1 MDSNLRRSIILD
13 NYNNPNNRQRHDN
26 DDYIKTNSR
35 NISCIDNIDV
45 YVKIEN
51 NTIKDITYE
60 GEACAISISSSSI
73 ISNLLKDKT
82 LEEAKE
88 IINNYYNMIEEKEY
102 NSDILGEALVYDD
115 VAKQPSR
122 KTCATLTWHGLYKE
136 LLELNKK

>member
-26 DDYIKTNSR
+26 DDYIKINSR

-51 NTIKDITYE
+51 NIIKDITYE

-82 LEEAKE
+82 LEQAKE

-102 NSDILGEALVYDD
+102 NKELLEEANVFDEIY
-115 VAKQPSR
+115 KQPSR
-122 KTCATLTWHGLYKE
+122 KMCATLIVRGIE
-136 LLELNKK
+136 DIINKMK

>member
-45 YVKIEN
+45 YVKIED

-82 LEEAKE
+82 LEQAKE
-88 IINNYYNMIEEKEY
+88 IINNYYNMIEEKQY
-102 NSDILGEALVYDD
+102 NKELLEEANVFDEIY
-115 VAKQPSR
+115 KQPSR
-122 KTCATLTWHGLYKE
+122 KMCATLIVRGIE
-136 LLELNKK
+136 EIINKMK

>member
-45 YVKIEN
+45 YVKIED

-82 LEEAKE
+82 LEQAKE
-88 IINNYYNMIEEKEY
+88 IINNYYNMLEEKEY
-102 NSDILGEALVYDD
+102 NKELLEEANVFDEIY
-115 VAKQPSR
+115 KQPSR
-122 KTCATLTWHGLYKE
+122 KMCATLIVRGIE
-136 LLELNKK
+136 EIINKMK